1 MMKEIFVIVSGTTD
15 DMMAEFAFVVP
26 LITMTSV
33 PLETPFMVRLLIEIF
48 TSSLS
53 LIASTDDGDAR
64 AMEVMR
70 GFVDVGRRL
79 FAA

>member
-15 DMMAEFAFVVP
+15 DMMAEFAFVLP
-26 LITMTSV
+26 SITMTSV
-33 PLETPFMVRLLIEIF
+33 PLETPFMERLLTVKF

-53 LIASTDDGDAR
+53 LIASTDDDDAST
-64 AMEVMR
+64 MEVMR

-79 FAA
+79 FTA